1 MCACLMLLSAT
12 GISTA
17 LISYAALEC
26 ILDIIVTRF
35 VAVQGK
41 ISPISIHSSQALY
54 TRTVCK

>member
-1 MCACLMLLSAT
+1 MLLSAT

-54 TRTVCK
+54 TRTVSK